1 MNSKRR
7 KLLQAIGGTGVVA
20 AASPYLSFPAIAQNT
35 PIRIGIIAPKAGIA
49 GTIGECG
56 LKGTL
61 FGVDKINAAGGIAG
75 RKVELIIEEET
86 NPKDSIERLRK
97 LVLQDKVDCVQGIV
111 SSGVSL
117 AMGAVAEEMKAL
129 TIFWD
134 GTTQDGVKETMAN
147 PRYVFRSTDNE
158 CEAVM
163 GSLLA
168 IKYWKGKFATIAGIN
183 PDYSYGRNNFAA
195 FKALLKKFN
204 VEHKVVADQWPKVG
218 TTDLNSHVA
227 ALKAAKP
234 DLVFS
239 SLLFADLPIF
249 MRTAHGAGLMDGS
262 TKFVFPAAGFQ
273 HTLLKKTFTPEG
285 MIFGHNTLY
294 FDFKDGSALQK
305 QFVKDYYEKY
315 QGLPELGSRPR
326 VLRDGGLQGRR
337 RGRVQGEER
346 QWPDKEDIINAM
358 EGVKVMSLGGPGQMR
373 KDHIAEQTFYQGLTT
388 HNNPYDFPTLGKL
401 DVMYS
406 RQAAEAAGDGF
417 LAVDRDREHQAVMAM
432 KYRVRK
438 PGSDPKPGRTE
449 TGV

>member
-1 MNSKRR
+1 MNTNRR
-7 KLLQAIGGTGVVA
+7 KVVKALAGAGAVA
-20 AASPYLSFPAIAQNT
+20 AAQPYLSFPAIAQAK
-35 PIRIGIIAPKAGIA
+35 PLRVGIIAPKAGIA

-56 LKGTL
+56 LRGTEYA
-61 FGVDKINAAGGIAG
+61 VARINASGGIAG
-75 RKVELIIEEET
+75 RKVELIVEEET

-129 TIFWD
+129 LIFWD

-168 IKYWKGKFATIAGIN
+168 IKHWKGKFKTIAGIN

-195 FKALLKKFN
+195 FQALLKKFG
-204 VEHKVVADQWPKVG
+204 VEHQVVADQWPKVG
-218 TTDLNSHVA
+218 TTDLTSHVA

-234 DLVFS
+234 DLIFS

-249 MRTAHGAGLMDGS
+249 MRTAHGAGLMEGG
-262 TKFVFPAAGFQ
+262 TRFVFPAAGFQ
-273 HTLLKKTFTPEG
+273 HTALKKSFTPEG

-294 FDFKDGSALQK
+294 FDHPKASALQR
-305 QFVKDYYEKY
+305 QFVQEYAAKYKDYPHWEADRAYFAMQIYKAGVEAAQK
-315 QGLPELGSRPR
+315 RK
-326 VLRDGGLQGRR
+326 GG
-337 RGRVQGEER
+337 
-346 QWPDKEDIINAM
+346 WPTQEDIISSI
-358 EGVKVMSLGGPGQMR
+358 EGVKVESLGGPGHMR

-388 HNNPYDFPTLGKL
+388 HKNNYDFPTLGII
-401 DVMYS
+401 DSMYS
-406 RQAAEAAGDGF
+406 DQ
-417 LAVDRDREHQAVMAM
+417 LQ
-432 KYRVRK
+432 K
-438 PGSDPKPGRTE
+438 PPGADFWKWIE
-449 TGV
+449 TATIKL